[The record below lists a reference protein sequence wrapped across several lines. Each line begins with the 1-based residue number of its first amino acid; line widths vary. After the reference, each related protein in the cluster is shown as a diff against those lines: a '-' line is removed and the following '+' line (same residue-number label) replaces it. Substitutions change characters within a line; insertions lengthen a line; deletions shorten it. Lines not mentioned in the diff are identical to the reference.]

1 MKWEFVVWEYLLS
14 FTLYFDYLCV
24 DLVKFYQFW
33 CVCTKCDSVQLANNP
48 PKFVF
53 FRHLQKKKVEG
64 EELKGKL

>member
-1 MKWEFVVWEYLLS
+1 MIVLGTYC
-14 FTLYFDYLCV
+14 DYLCV
-24 DLVKFYQFW
+24 DLVKFFNF
-33 CVCTKCDSVQLANNP
+33 VCLYEMLDSVQLANNP